1 MREIEARGKKTEDAI
16 AAGCAELGVSREE
29 VEVRIV
35 QLPGLFRKAIVKL
48 TVIGDESEPTASE
61 TKRDVPREPKP
72 AKRYDSAPRPRKEE
86 KKPAPAEKK
95 PTADTRPKAVVPP
108 REVKPVDPKAVE
120 LAEKYV
126 RELLP
131 LMGVEAGVKAEV
143 ADGEVRVTLE
153 TDDASVI
160 GYHGETL
167 DAITVLAKR
176 AAEKA
181 GDKYVR
187 VTVDAKDY
195 RAHREESLVRIAEKA
210 AEKCIR
216 TGRKVT
222 LEPMSSD
229 QRKIIH
235 STLGENDK
243 VITKSDGKE
252 PNRRVVVMPKR
263 ESGCRGSKY
272 AKPRAP
278 RRDNAAISA
287 TATEPVE
294 TVKADAPVEE

>member
-29 VEVRIV
+29 VEVQIV

-48 TVIGDESEPTASE
+48 TVIGVEEPAADEKPRENKETKSDSEPRKP
-61 TKRDVPREPKP
+61 KRDREP
-72 AKRYDSAPRPRKEE
+72 RFE
-86 KKPAPAEKK
+86 KKPAPVEKK
-95 PTADTRPKAVVPP
+95 PSVDTRPKVNVQ
-108 REVKPVDPKAVE
+108 REIKPVDPKAVE

-126 RELLP
+126 SELLP
-131 LMGVEAGVKAEV
+131 LMGIEAGVEAE
-143 ADGEVRVTLE
+143 ASEGEVRVTLD

-187 VTVDAKDY
+187 VTVDAKGY
-195 RAHREESLVRIAEKA
+195 RAHREESLVRLAEKT
-210 AEKCIR
+210 AEKCVR
-216 TGRKVT
+216 TGRKIT
-222 LEPMSSD
+222 LDPMSSD

-235 STLGENDK
+235 ATLGENGK
-243 VITKSDGKE
+243 VFTKSEGKE
-252 PNRRVVVMPKR
+252 PNRRVVVIPKR
-263 ESGCRGSKY
+263 DGGNRGGKY
-272 AKPRAP
+272 GRPRAP
-278 RRDNAAISA
+278 RRDNAVAPA
-287 TATEPVE
+287 TAAETPA
-294 TVKADAPVEE
+294 TVKADAPAEE